1 MIGYIKGKVT
11 DITDNAIVLEKDGI
25 GFFIYTSQL
34 VIANLSMNQE
44 TVTIYTHMHVRE
56 DEISLFGFL
65 SKEEL
70 EMFRMLLTVNGV
82 GPKAALSILS
92 VLSVPD
98 LICAIVSGDTSSIKK
113 ANGIGA
119 KGAGRII
126 MELKDKVSL
135 DTVGDTLQNDTANIS
150 VSDGAVMNTVLAL
163 TSLGYSESESRN
175 AIGKVAGYETMT
187 TEELLKHALRNI

>member
-113 ANGIGA
+113 ANGIGT

-150 VSDGAVMNTVLAL
+150 VSDGAVMNAVLAL

>member
-150 VSDGAVMNTVLAL
+150 VSDGAVMNAVLAL

>member
-25 GFFIYTSQL
+25 GFYIYTSQL

-135 DTVGDTLQNDTANIS
+135 DTVGDTLQNDTTNIS
-150 VSDGAVMNTVLAL
+150 VSDGAVMNAVLAL

>member
-135 DTVGDTLQNDTANIS
+135 DTVGDTLQNDTTNIS
-150 VSDGAVMNTVLAL
+150 VSDGAVMNAVLAL

>member
-25 GFFIYTSQL
+25 GFYIYTSQL

-113 ANGIGA
+113 ANGIGV

-150 VSDGAVMNTVLAL
+150 VSDGAVMNAVLAL

>member
-70 EMFRMLLTVNGV
+70 EMFRMLGCIIHFIGFV
-82 GPKAALSILS
+82 
-92 VLSVPD
+92 
-98 LICAIVSGDTSSIKK
+98 CAGFD
-113 ANGIGA
+113 
-119 KGAGRII
+119 
-126 MELKDKVSL
+126 
-135 DTVGDTLQNDTANIS
+135 
-150 VSDGAVMNTVLAL
+150 
-163 TSLGYSESESRN
+163 
-175 AIGKVAGYETMT
+175 
-187 TEELLKHALRNI
+187 LRNCFGRYVFHKKSKWNWCERCRQNYYGIKR

>member
-135 DTVGDTLQNDTANIS
+135 DAVEDTLQNDTANIS
-150 VSDGAVMNTVLAL
+150 VSDGAVMNAVLAL
-163 TSLGYSESESRN
+163 TSLGYSELESRN